1 MRRFTLFFDPD
12 EEKAVREKVL
22 PFFEGHAVG
31 ARAFDPEAIP
41 ESDADTVLVT
51 YLSDDPQ
58 GLAIM
63 HGCACP
69 NRA

>member
-12 EEKAVREKVL
+12 EEKAVREKIL
-22 PFFEGHAVG
+22 PLFEGHAVG

-51 YLSDDPQ
+51 YLSDDA
-58 GLAIM
+58 LASLVP
-63 HGCACP
+63 HAVSRG
-69 NRA
+69 